1 MTRIN
6 RLTQKLET
14 LRAQGRRALV
24 PYIMVGDPD
33 LEATE
38 RLVHILVASGADA
51 VELGIPFSD
60 PIADGPVNQRA
71 GLRALAQGVGVGT
84 ALRLVRRLRERTDV
98 PLLFMTYY
106 NLILQYGLADFCAD
120 AARAGLDGLILA
132 DLPPDEATDLITAA
146 RQSGLATV
154 FLVAPTSTDDRIR
167 AVAAATTG
175 FIYCVSRT
183 GVTGVRDELPE
194 GLHDLLKRIKAQTS
208 TPVCVGFG
216 ISRADQVR
224 EVAHIADGV
233 IVGSALVKAIED
245 APAALDTVGS
255 LLRELKDAMGR

>member
-1 MTRIN
+1 MTQIN
-6 RLTQKLET
+6 RLTRALET
-14 LRAQGRRALV
+14 LRAQGRRALI

-38 RLVHILVASGADA
+38 RLVHTLVASGADA

-71 GLRALAQGVGVGT
+71 GLRALAHGVGVEV

-106 NLILQYGLADFCAD
+106 NLIFKYGLSDFCAE

-132 DLPPDEATDLITAA
+132 DLPPDEATDLIAAA
-146 RQSGLATV
+146 RQAGLATV

-167 AVAAATTG
+167 AVAAAATG

-194 GLHDLLKRIKAQTS
+194 GLHDLVKRIKAQTS
-208 TPVCVGFG
+208 TPICVGFG
-216 ISRADQVR
+216 MSRPDQVR
-224 EVAHIADGV
+224 AVAHIADGV
-233 IVGSALVKAIED
+233 IVGSALVGMIED
-245 APAALDTVGS
+245 APGAPDTVGAF
-255 LLRELKDAMGR
+255 LRELKDAIGG